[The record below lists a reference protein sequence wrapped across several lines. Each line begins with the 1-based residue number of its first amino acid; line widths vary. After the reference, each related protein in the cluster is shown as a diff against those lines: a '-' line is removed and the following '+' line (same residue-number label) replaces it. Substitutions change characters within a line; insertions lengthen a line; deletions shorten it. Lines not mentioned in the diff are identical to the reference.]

1 RLLMEHLE
9 PRIVLTGYVLSGDSG
24 DDVILLRRD
33 PNNAAAIEVKIT
45 QGTQTRTDV
54 SLAVVAGDTI
64 TINADDGKNTFNIE
78 NTFLNVPV
86 TLNGRNGDDTA
97 NISPTGRF
105 LDTID
110 GDVTFNG
117 GAGGNDVLKT
127 YDQNDAFNDTYTETS
142 SSVQRSF
149 SAKINYSAIY

>member
-1 RLLMEHLE
+1 
-9 PRIVLTGYVLSGDSG
+9 
-24 DDVILLRRD
+24 
-33 PNNAAAIEVKIT
+33 
-45 QGTQTRTDV
+45 
-54 SLAVVAGDTI
+54 
-64 TINADDGKNTFNIE
+64 
-78 NTFLNVPV
+78 
-86 TLNGRNGDDTA
+86 DDTA

-149 SAKINYSAIY
+149 SAKINYSAIDTVNVYSGIGDVTHCVESTAPGFGVTTTITAGSGDDTFTLSPTARNFGTIAGHLVLNGGPGTNSLRIEDQTNSASSTYTVTSATVARSFSAT